1 MVKVGDSIPS
11 VPLTEG
17 APDAQVDL
25 SKEFGS
31 GVIIGV
37 PAAFSKFSATEH
49 RNPSNMS
56 QYLY

>member
-25 SKEFGS
+25 SKEFGT
-31 GVIIGV
+31 GLIIGV
-37 PAAFSKFSATEH
+37 PAAFSTF
-49 RNPSNMS
+49 
-56 QYLY
+56 

>member
-1 MVKVGDSIPS
+1 MVKVGDSVPS

-31 GVIIGV
+31 GIIIGV
-37 PAAFSKFSATEH
+37 PAAFSMFLGTKH
-49 RNPSNMS
+49 
-56 QYLY
+56 

>member
-11 VPLTEG
+11 VLLTEG

-31 GVIIGV
+31 GLIIGV
-37 PAAFSKFSATEH
+37 PAAFSMLPATEH
-49 RNPSNMS
+49 RRSGDMS
-56 QYLY
+56 QHLY

>member
-31 GVIIGV
+31 GLIIGV
-37 PAAFSKFSATEH
+37 PAAFSMFSVTEH
-49 RNPSNMS
+49 RSPSDMS
-56 QYLY
+56 QHLY